1 VSLFGTLRAPR
12 NLVFGSGQRFALADY
27 ARSLGQRALI
37 VTDERLGADPGFAR
51 LVDTL
56 TEAGLRTRVFD
67 GTIAELPLACIAKA
81 VEAGRAVEADLVIG
95 IGGGSCI
102 DAAKVAAV
110 LLTHGGNPPD
120 YYGEFKVPG
129 PVLPLISLPTTSGTG
144 SEVTPVAVVTDPDR
158 VLKVGISSPH
168 IISHTAICDPE
179 LTWSCPPGLTAV
191 SGADALTH
199 AIEAFTTMRREP
211 FAGIVHEHVFVGKNA
226 LSDHYALLAISL
238 IASSLKQAYDDGAD
252 TAARERLMLGATA
265 AGLAFGA
272 AGTAVAHAVQYPIGA
287 MTHTPHGAG
296 VAAMMPYVMEFNRP
310 YCEPEL
316 AEIGKAM
323 GLDLADRTLTEQAI
337 GAIDAVDRLF
347 ASVGIPRTIAE
358 LGVSAGQLPDVAGQA
373 MGIGRLI
380 KNNPRPIELE
390 TMTALVEAAFAGD
403 RVRLRTVRTE
413 QKAS

>member
-1 VSLFGTLRAPR
+1 
-12 NLVFGSGQRFALADY
+12 
-27 ARSLGQRALI
+27 
-37 VTDERLGADPGFAR
+37 
-51 LVDTL
+51 
-56 TEAGLRTRVFD
+56 
-67 GTIAELPLACIAKA
+67 
-81 VEAGRAVEADLVIG
+81 
-95 IGGGSCI
+95 
-102 DAAKVAAV
+102 
-110 LLTHGGNPPD
+110 
-120 YYGEFKVPG
+120 
-129 PVLPLISLPTTSGTG
+129 
-144 SEVTPVAVVTDPDR
+144 
-158 VLKVGISSPH
+158 
-168 IISHTAICDPE
+168 
-179 LTWSCPPGLTAV
+179 
-191 SGADALTH
+191 
-199 AIEAFTTMRREP
+199 
-211 FAGIVHEHVFVGKNA
+211 
-226 LSDHYALLAISL
+226 
-238 IASSLKQAYDDGAD
+238 
-252 TAARERLMLGATA
+252 
-265 AGLAFGA
+265 
-272 AGTAVAHAVQYPIGA
+272 